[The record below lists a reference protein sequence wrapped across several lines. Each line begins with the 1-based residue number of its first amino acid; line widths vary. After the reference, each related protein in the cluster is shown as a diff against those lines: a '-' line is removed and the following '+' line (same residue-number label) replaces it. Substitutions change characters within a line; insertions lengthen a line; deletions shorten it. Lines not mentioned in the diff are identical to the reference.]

1 MASNGSSAR
10 AGAYAFGRYSRAL
23 RDWRSRIRLILAAFL
38 GPFIAVGLAGLF
50 IEGHVAAWIAGM
62 VFGIGA
68 GVLIALRESPP
79 AYIENWKLGAEGERK
94 TEKALA
100 SLERPRWLVL
110 HDVECPRG
118 NYDHIV
124 VGAAGVFLLETKNL
138 QGTVH
143 ISDGE
148 PRLRRRS
155 DPEADKACSWIRSAA
170 LGGAAEL
177 KKEIERRTGRRLW
190 VQAVVV
196 LWSGFE
202 EGVHE
207 DEKCVFLHGSRL
219 REWLGSRRDVLDSAT
234 TAELCAAVEAIANE
248 TGSEQ
253 A

>member
-1 MASNGSSAR
+1 
-10 AGAYAFGRYSRAL
+10 
-23 RDWRSRIRLILAAFL
+23 
-38 GPFIAVGLAGLF
+38 
-50 IEGHVAAWIAGM
+50 M
-62 VFGIGA
+62 VFGIGT
-68 GVLIALRESPP
+68 GVLIAIRESPP

-143 ISDGE
+143 MRDGE
-148 PRLRRRS
+148 PHLRRRS
-155 DPEADKACSWIRSAA
+155 DPEADKVCSWIRSAA

-202 EGVHE
+202 EGTHE

-219 REWLGSRRDVLDSAT
+219 LEWLSRRPDVLDTAT
-234 TAELCAAVEAIANE
+234 TAELCAAVEAIASE